1 MDLNN
6 YSIAAHFDEI
16 ANWLEIQGE
25 NAFRVRAYRNAADS
39 IEQLTESLHQMVIRG
54 DDIDQIKGV
63 GSAIADKTKE
73 LVQTGKIQFLEDL
86 RAKYPASLLT
96 LLGVPS
102 LGAKKVGIL
111 FNELGVRDLESLK
124 LAAEQQRIR
133 VLKGFGEKTEQS
145 ILHGISIASSASER
159 MRIDDASELIAE
171 LSEYLAQTP
180 LIKRFEFAGSYRRR
194 RDTVGDIDILAIADD
209 IPAAMKYFAK
219 YKDVTEVLV
228 QGETKTSVRLKNA
241 FQADLRIVPAE
252 SWGAALQYFTGS
264 QQHNIHVR
272 QLAKDRGYKLNEY
285 GMIPNSPDK
294 ESVDA
299 SNEESIYEF
308 LELPWISPEF
318 RENRF
323 EFDPKFVKES
333 KSIIEIKDVRGD
345 LHMHT
350 TATDGSE
357 TIETMATACQQRGYE
372 FIAITDHSKRVAM
385 ARGLTAD
392 RALEQ
397 WAQID
402 EINASKKFKMRIFKG
417 IECDILED
425 GTMDLP
431 DDVLKQAD
439 WVLAS
444 VHYGQRQ
451 TKDQITQ
458 RILNALKNPYVHAIA
473 HPTGRLIGQRDA
485 YEVDMHAVVH
495 AAKEHGKALEINAN
509 PRRLDLNDINARAA
523 SLAGIPITINTD
535 AHSIPNLDIMSYGI
549 MQARRAGIDR
559 KSVINAWTLKQFMQF
574 SQMNR

>member
-1 MDLNN
+1 MDLSNH
-6 YSIAAHFDEI
+6 SIAAHFDEI

-39 IEQLTESLHQMVIRG
+39 IQQLTQSLHQMVKDG
-54 DDIDQIKGV
+54 EDIDKIKGV
-63 GSAIADKTKE
+63 GTAIADKTKE
-73 LVQTGKIQFLEDL
+73 LVGTGKIKFLEDL
-86 RAKYPASLLT
+86 RAKYPSSLLA

-111 FNELGVRDLESLK
+111 FTELGVRDLDTLK

-133 VLKGFGEKTEQS
+133 ALKGFGEKTEQS

-159 MRIDDASELIAE
+159 MRIDDASDLIAE
-171 LSEYLAQTP
+171 LSEYLANTP
-180 LIKRFEFAGSYRRR
+180 LITKFEFAGSFRRR
-194 RDTVGDIDILAIADD
+194 RDTVGDIDILAVADD
-209 IPAAMKYFAK
+209 IPAAMKYFTK
-219 YKDVTEVLV
+219 YKDVTEVLA

-241 FQADLRIVPAE
+241 FQADLRIVPAD

-272 QLAKDRGYKLNEY
+272 QVAKDHGYKLNEY
-285 GMIPNSPDK
+285 GLAPNSPELK
-294 ESVDA
+294 TVDA
-299 SNEESIYEF
+299 SNEESIYKF
-308 LELPWISPEF
+308 LGMPWISPEF

-323 EFDPKFVKES
+323 EFEPDFAKDA
-333 KSIIEIKDVRGD
+333 KSIIDVKDIRGD

-357 TIETMATACQQRGYE
+357 SIETMAQACQDRGYDY
-372 FIAITDHSKRVAM
+372 IAITDHSKRVSM
-385 ARGLTAD
+385 ARGLTPE

-397 WAQID
+397 WANID
-402 EINASKKFKMRIFKG
+402 EINASKQFKIRIFKG

-431 DDVLKQAD
+431 DEVLKQAD

-451 TKDQITQ
+451 TKEQITE

-473 HPTGRLIGQRDA
+473 HPTGRLIGQREA
-485 YEVDMHAVVH
+485 YEVDIHAVIN

-509 PRRLDLNDINARAA
+509 PRRLDLNDTNARSAY
-523 SLAGIPITINTD
+523 LAGIPITINTD
-535 AHSIPNLDIMSYGI
+535 AHSIPNLDLMPYGI
-549 MQARRAGIDR
+549 MQARRAGIPR
-559 KSVINAWTLKQFMQF
+559 KSVINTWTLKQFTQF